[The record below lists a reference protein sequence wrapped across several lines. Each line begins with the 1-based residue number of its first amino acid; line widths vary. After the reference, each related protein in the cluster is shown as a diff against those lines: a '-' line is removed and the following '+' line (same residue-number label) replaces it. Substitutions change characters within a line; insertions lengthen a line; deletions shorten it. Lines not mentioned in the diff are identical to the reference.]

1 LDVVL
6 HGNTLLAVSKVCPIH
21 SFPKFTD
28 ICTTS
33 AGVQAVIARPF
44 SFIYGRNQSTL
55 GLLVII
61 MSDEVFFSAA
71 TENSKVE
78 IDVLGRK
85 IRVAGMEF
93 GFSLTEMEYKLMVN
107 RGMNEAYKRFGGA
120 IWEKMTRR

>member
-1 LDVVL
+1 
-6 HGNTLLAVSKVCPIH
+6 
-21 SFPKFTD
+21 
-28 ICTTS
+28 
-33 AGVQAVIARPF
+33 
-44 SFIYGRNQSTL
+44 
-55 GLLVII
+55 